1 MQLNSLNYRAEGQG
15 GQLELGKTQ
24 WQLKTLEPEWL
35 AEGPRLHGPKTQP
48 TFLEGSSFTNR
59 ILIVL

>member
-35 AEGPRLHGPKTQP
+35 AEGPRLHGPKT
-48 TFLEGSSFTNR
+48 
-59 ILIVL
+59 